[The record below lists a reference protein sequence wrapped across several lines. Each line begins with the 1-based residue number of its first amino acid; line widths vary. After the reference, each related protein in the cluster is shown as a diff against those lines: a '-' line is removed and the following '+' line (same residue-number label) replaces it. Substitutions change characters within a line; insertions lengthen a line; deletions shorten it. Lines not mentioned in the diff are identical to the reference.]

1 MAIFESLWGEEF
13 NIPESSSQVK
23 RAVKKVSEP
32 KEPKVVRSVEQTIRS
47 TTVSIEEKLRV
58 ITENVLRILGV
69 YKENTVVIKTKEDLI
84 NYIDKALDN
93 GIIAIDT
100 ETNNSLDPLTC
111 KLMGPCIYT
120 PGMKNAYIP
129 LNHINPQTKERLEW
143 QLTEEDI
150 AEQFKRLTDIT
161 ILMHNGKFDYQV
173 IKCTTGVPLHIDWDT
188 MIGAKILDENELAG
202 LKYQYI
208 SKIDSSI
215 EKYDIEHLFEKIE
228 YALVDPEIFA
238 LYAAT
243 DAFMTYKLYEWQK
256 LQFERPEH
264 SKMYSLFKDI
274 EMPIVI
280 VAAEMELTGITINQE
295 YAARLANKYH
305 NIVNGVDA
313 KIFAE
318 LSKYD
323 KLIADWR
330 LTPEANKQELG
341 KKPLKDGTYKLQKS
355 KNELL
360 ENPVNVASPAQLAIL
375 LYDILKVGVIDK
387 KSPRGTGEEVLE
399 KLKDKVPLCK
409 LMLEKRGL
417 EKLISTYIDKLPK
430 CVSEVDGRLH
440 AHFNQVGAGTGRFS
454 SSDPNLQ
461 NIPSHEKSI
470 RMMFTAAPGYVLVG
484 SDFSQQEPRLLSH
497 YSQDENMINAYKNGK
512 DLYAT
517 IASSVYNNNYEDNLE
532 HNPDGSFSPD
542 GKKRRSSVKAILLG
556 RPQSYAPLYS
566 NI

>member
-47 TTVSIEEKLRV
+47 TAVSIEEKLRV

-69 YKENTVVIKTKEDLI
+69 YKDNTVVIKTKEDLI

-150 AEQFKRLTDIT
+150 AEQFKRLSDIT

-243 DAFMTYKLYEWQK
+243 DAFMTCKLYE
-256 LQFERPEH
+256 
-264 SKMYSLFKDI
+264 
-274 EMPIVI
+274 
-280 VAAEMELTGITINQE
+280 
-295 YAARLANKYH
+295 
-305 NIVNGVDA
+305 
-313 KIFAE
+313 
-318 LSKYD
+318 
-323 KLIADWR
+323 
-330 LTPEANKQELG
+330 
-341 KKPLKDGTYKLQKS
+341 
-355 KNELL
+355 
-360 ENPVNVASPAQLAIL
+360 
-375 LYDILKVGVIDK
+375 
-387 KSPRGTGEEVLE
+387 
-399 KLKDKVPLCK
+399 
-409 LMLEKRGL
+409 
-417 EKLISTYIDKLPK
+417 
-430 CVSEVDGRLH
+430 
-440 AHFNQVGAGTGRFS
+440 
-454 SSDPNLQ
+454 
-461 NIPSHEKSI
+461 
-470 RMMFTAAPGYVLVG
+470 
-484 SDFSQQEPRLLSH
+484 
-497 YSQDENMINAYKNGK
+497 
-512 DLYAT
+512 
-517 IASSVYNNNYEDNLE
+517 
-532 HNPDGSFSPD
+532 
-542 GKKRRSSVKAILLG
+542 
-556 RPQSYAPLYS
+556 
-566 NI
+566 